1 MPHDKPENF
10 NRIDHVDMKM
20 SDSCAY
26 WEEALVDLLDG
37 TLAPERQAAFTRHA
51 ESCAACRDLLRDCG
65 QGREWIGMLHD
76 APPAI
81 PPDLLGRILSRTG
94 TGMMPEATGFG
105 LHAVEGMASVLPLPV
120 WASRGQR
127 QARILMTAA
136 MAVFS
141 IGLTLSITGTRLGD
155 VRVAMANPAAL
166 QVSAF
171 RQFFDTKKQV
181 VSFYDN
187 LRLVREVEATVQDLR
202 QSAKVTQGAQP
213 ERKPGRPQPSARA
226 LPAEVPL
233 QALVTRNT
241 SGEAA
246 L

>member
-1 MPHDKPENF
+1 MVHDNF
-10 NRIDHVDMKM
+10 DDFDTDTN
-20 SDSCAY
+20 DSCAY

-37 TLAPERQAAFTRHA
+37 TLAPAQQGAFTRHM
-51 ESCAACRDLLRDCG
+51 ESCAACRTLQQECR
-65 QGREWIGMLHD
+65 QGREWIGLLHD

-81 PPDLLGRILSRTG
+81 PANLASKILSRTG
-94 TGMMPEATGFG
+94 IAPGAATG
-105 LHAVEGMASVLPLPV
+105 LYAVEGMASVLPFPV

-141 IGLTLSITGTRLGD
+141 IGLTLSIAGTRLAD
-155 VRVAMANPAAL
+155 VRVAVESPATL

-171 RQFFDTKKQV
+171 HEFFDTKKQL

-187 LRLVREVEATVQDLR
+187 LRLVREMEATVQDLR
-202 QSAKVTQGAQP
+202 QSAKVTQQP
-213 ERKPGRPQPSARA
+213 RKPGRPQPSARV
-226 LPAEVPL
+226 LPAEAMPL
-233 QALVTRNT
+233 QASAERNVR
-241 SGEAA
+241 GEAT

>member
-1 MPHDKPENF
+1 MVHNDFNNF
-10 NRIDHVDMKM
+10 DTNTN
-20 SDSCAY
+20 DSCAY

-37 TLAPERQAAFTRHA
+37 TLAPGQQAAFARHA
-51 ESCAACRDLLRDCG
+51 ESCTACRTLQQECG
-65 QGREWIGMLHD
+65 QGREWIGLLHD

-81 PPDLLGRILSRTG
+81 PANLASKILSRTG
-94 TGMMPEATGFG
+94 PGIAPGAAAG
-105 LHAVEGMASVLPLPV
+105 LYAVEGMASVLPLPA

-141 IGLTLSITGTRLGD
+141 IGLTLSLAGTRLAD
-155 VRVAMANPAAL
+155 VRVAIESPATL

-171 RQFFDTKKQV
+171 HQFFDTKKQL

-187 LRLVREVEATVQDLR
+187 LRLVREMEATVQDLR
-202 QSAKVTQGAQP
+202 QSAKVTQGEQQG
-213 ERKPGRPQPSARA
+213 RKPGHPQPSARV
-226 LPAEVPL
+226 LPAEDLPQ
-233 QALVTRNT
+233 QASAETNTR
-241 SGEAA
+241 GEVA

>member
-1 MPHDKPENF
+1 MPHDNF
-10 NRIDHVDMKM
+10 DPLGGETN
-20 SDSCAY
+20 DSCAY
-26 WEEALVDLLDG
+26 WEEALADLLDG
-37 TLAPERQAAFTRHA
+37 TLTPGQQAAFARHS
-51 ESCAACRDLLRDCG
+51 ESCTACATLLRECG
-65 QGREWIGMLHD
+65 QGRQWIGVLHD

-81 PPDLLGRILSRTG
+81 PADLLGRILARTG
-94 TGMMPEATGFG
+94 AGMVPEANGFS
-105 LHAVEGMASVLPLPV
+105 LHRVEGMASVLPLPI

-155 VRVAMANPAAL
+155 VRVAMENPASL

-187 LRLVREVEATVQDLR
+187 LRLIREVEAMVQDLR
-202 QSAKVTQGAQP
+202 QSAKVTQGAQQP
-213 ERKPGRPQPSARA
+213 PKPGRPQPSARA
-226 LPAEVPL
+226 LPAELPL
-233 QALVTRNT
+233 QALAERNT
-241 SGEAA
+241 GGEAA